1 MSIEL
6 TEQSYVSRIWFARDA
21 KSVMMAVLYKE
32 SAASPWT
39 INGRKRELINGE
51 TQVGADENNWFR
63 IDNTNGVPE
72 ETAIR
77 ESRKMVHVLAESYGF
92 ADPPEEV
99 NVSGGI
105 CRLIALAEEHEWID
119 MRLFE
124 KIAED
129 PPQEAW
135 TERN

>member
-6 TEQSYVSRIWFARDA
+6 TKQSYVSRIWFARNPG
-21 KSVMMAVLYKE
+21 SVMMAMLYKE
-32 SAASPWT
+32 SAAAQWAIS
-39 INGRKRELINGE
+39 GRKRELINGE

-63 IDNTNGVPE
+63 IDNTNGVRE
-72 ETAIR
+72 EIAIK
-77 ESRKMVHVLAESYGF
+77 ESREMAHALAASKGF

>member
-6 TEQSYVSRIWFARDA
+6 TEQSYVSRIWFARNPG
-21 KSVMMAVLYKE
+21 SVMMALLYKE
-32 SAASPWT
+32 SASSQWT
-39 INGRKRELINGE
+39 IRGRKRELIDGE
-51 TQVGADENNWFR
+51 TQNGADENSWFK
-63 IDNTNGVPE
+63 IENTNVISE
-72 ETAIR
+72 DTAVR
-77 ESRKMVHVLAESYGF
+77 ESRMMVHALAASKGF

-99 NVSGGI
+99 DVSGGI
-105 CRLIALAEEHEWID
+105 FRLIALAEEHEWID